1 MDCENLTW
9 AREIVATI
17 GKIKLFDCDAI
28 SDLYYDIQDLVTNAD
43 QCDLDAI
50 ENVRA
55 ALERMANKRAALSD
69 RLETYREVRQRNL
82 QFLRDKGQKL
92 EVNVGGIL
100 HSLIGLAKKM
110 YERLASETSCSTC
123 GDSNIVSWGARR
135 KSFLDRLNCD
145 FGPFL
150 LLGPTGSGKS
160 FFARD
165 IWKRYSELAKRELPW
180 QECNCAQTKDPESVI
195 FGTLKNL
202 SYNGSPDSEGLLEK
216 ANCGVLFLDE
226 ISRMSIENQNKLLQA
241 LNLDRDGYH
250 HFKWMGGTEDVKSKF
265 VLIAAT
271 SEPIDKWVEERSQR
285 FVKDLYYRIG
295 GETPFVFPPI
305 EEQGDVIGDVFESLL
320 DFYSK
325 HNPLGVDGVAT
336 NINTQP
342 GRVSYLNYI
351 KQKRWPGGV
360 RSLDP
365 FAKEL
370 IIAARTNANTIDQ
383 RVVDQAIRSFENS
396 HGCASFDKEG
406 ITIASDIDHSVSGKI
421 GCNELSA
428 DKAKRILEVLNISAP
443 KNDNK
448 CVRVLGLLAVAI
460 IRDPKGT
467 QKTIAMSVRKLIDG
481 GSPVESVQW
490 SNERLKKCTVNSNGK
505 LCWSNFRDLVRNKEQ
520 AIRDAMG

>member
-1 MDCENLTW
+1 M
-9 AREIVATI
+9 
-17 GKIKLFDCDAI
+17 F
-28 SDLYYDIQDLVTNAD
+28 
-43 QCDLDAI
+43 
-50 ENVRA
+50 
-55 ALERMANKRAALSD
+55 
-69 RLETYREVRQRNL
+69 
-82 QFLRDKGQKL
+82 
-92 EVNVGGIL
+92 
-100 HSLIGLAKKM
+100 
-110 YERLASETSCSTC
+110 
-123 GDSNIVSWGARR
+123 
-135 KSFLDRLNCD
+135 
-145 FGPFL
+145 
-150 LLGPTGSGKS
+150 
-160 FFARD
+160 
-165 IWKRYSELAKRELPW
+165 
-180 QECNCAQTKDPESVI
+180 
-195 FGTLKNL
+195 
-202 SYNGSPDSEGLLEK
+202 
-216 ANCGVLFLDE
+216 
-226 ISRMSIENQNKLLQA
+226 
-241 LNLDRDGYH
+241 
-250 HFKWMGGTEDVKSKF
+250 
-265 VLIAAT
+265 
-271 SEPIDKWVEERSQR
+271 SQ
-285 FVKDLYYRIG
+285 
-295 GETPFVFPPI
+295 
-305 EEQGDVIGDVFESLL
+305 
-320 DFYSK
+320 